1 MPYSAI
7 NPKIDL
13 VFDAPKVYGNNEST
27 QSLEMNVFKD
37 PIFLLL
43 SGLLCISLL
52 AFLKGVIP
60 YPFGLVILVACI
72 AALLLSR
79 I

>member
-1 MPYSAI
+1 
-7 NPKIDL
+7 
-13 VFDAPKVYGNNEST
+13 
-27 QSLEMNVFKD
+27 MNVFKD

-60 YPFGLVILVACI
+60 YSFGLVILVACI